1 MPHTVLLVGG
11 DGSALEGVKRA
22 LRDQTH
28 HVLVAESAAAA
39 FEALAGTPVDA
50 IVVDTEAPGVPG
62 SDFLRRVEEAAPT
75 SVRLVVA
82 GEPSLA
88 AIMRAVDEGQVHR
101 FFLRPCNAVDVAVTV
116 RHGLERRDLLAESR
130 RLLQAV
136 RRQAAVLEELDREVR
151 GLDRHSRDP
160 AGQVALSDVPSEPAA
175 LLAALES
182 ELDATEQRLREQ
194 EREMRRRSE
203 RGGTSPRP

>member
-1 MPHTVLLVGG
+1 MPYTILLVEGG
-11 DGSALEGVKRA
+11 ALAGVRRA
-22 LRDQTH
+22 LRDASH

-50 IVVDTEAPGVPG
+50 VVLDTEAPGAPG
-62 SDFLRRVEEAAPT
+62 SDVLGRLQEAAPT

-82 GEPSLA
+82 VESSLA
-88 AIMRAVDEGQVHR
+88 AVTRAVDEGQVHR
-101 FFLRPCNAVDVAVTV
+101 FFLRPCSAVDVVVTI
-116 RHGLERRDLLAESR
+116 RHALERRDLLAESR

-151 GLDRHSRDP
+151 GLGRRSRDP
-160 AGQVALSDVPSEPAA
+160 AGQVALADVPSDPAA

-182 ELDATEQRLREQ
+182 ELEATEQRLREQ

-203 RGGTSPRP
+203 RGAPSPRP

>member
-1 MPHTVLLVGG
+1 
-11 DGSALEGVKRA
+11 
-22 LRDQTH
+22 
-28 HVLVAESAAAA
+28 VLVAESAAAA

-50 IVVDTEAPGVPG
+50 IVVDAEAPGAPG
-62 SDFLRRVEEAAPT
+62 SDVLRRLEEAAPT

-82 GEPSLA
+82 VESSLGA
-88 AIMRAVDEGQVHR
+88 VARAVDEGQVHR
-101 FFLRPCNAVDVAVTV
+101 FFLRPCNAVDVVVTI
-116 RHGLERRDLLAESR
+116 RHALERRDLLAESR

-151 GLDRHSRDP
+151 GLGRQSRDP
-160 AGQVALSDVPSEPAA
+160 AGQAALADVPSDPAA
-175 LLAALES
+175 LLTALES

-203 RGGTSPRP
+203 RGASSPRP